1 MYVEAPIHAKVYI
14 MRKNMDKV
22 PDTFGSV
29 ITGSSN
35 FSEAGLQNNLEFNV
49 ELKDSRDVQFALE
62 RFEELWVKGVPI
74 TEDYIEAVEKRT
86 WLRNDITPY
95 EIYLKTLYEFFKE
108 EINSDKDLLADDL
121 LPPGFMKLQYQI
133 DAVVQA
139 KKILEAYNGV
149 FISDVVGLGKT
160 YICAMLAKS
169 LKKGRK
175 LVICPPVLVD
185 YWNEVLQEFD
195 VAADVESLGKLD
207 SILEKG
213 VDKFKYV
220 FIDEAHRFRNAG
232 TESFSNLHKICYGK
246 KVVLI
251 SATPINNYS
260 SDIENQIYLFQPK
273 HNSTIVGVK
282 NLEGFFREL
291 RTKEKKYTK
300 GTQMYLDQVRANSE
314 EIRDKILR
322 HIMIRRTRGEI
333 KEYYDEDLKRQG
345 LTFPKLGTPEP
356 IAYVFDDDTNV
367 IFNETVEV
375 IKNFKYSRYKPL
387 VYLKDTKKYASLLVA
402 QHNMGGFMKS
412 VLVKRL
418 ESSFFAF
425 KNTLRRF
432 VESYE
437 KFIAMYE
444 NGEVYISKKVD
455 VYDLL
460 DSGDDEKLMKLVE
473 SESIMYFKSDDFN
486 EKFIKDLKWDLTKL
500 RYLAD
505 MWKNITS
512 DPKLEQF
519 KVELQNNNKLKE
531 NKKIVFTESKETAEY
546 LARELKEL
554 YKERVVAYTGSSS
567 MILKTVIEDS
577 FNPKF
582 KEKNNDQFD
591 VLITTDVLAEGI
603 NLHRANALINY
614 DLPWNPTRIMQR
626 VGRINRV
633 GTEFEQI
640 YVFNFFPTAQTSKHL
655 PLKDRI
661 IEKLQAFHDTL
672 GEDYKYLSEEEEVSS
687 QKLFNDLNMDLD
699 ADEESTNPELA
710 YLSIIRQI
718 RDNDEA
724 LFEKVKRLPKKAKT
738 GRISSKVTDEATIS
752 FIRKGYLKTFFVT
765 ENNDTKQISFIESME
780 YLKCEPDEEKI
791 SVGKSYFNH
800 YDANNEA
807 FDYSLVEEEVITS
820 SRPVAAGNDQ
830 KMIRTL
836 RALQSI
842 KSFTDDQE
850 EKIKRMIEVWENGD
864 VPPADTKAILKEIKT
879 VDDGV
884 QAFYKIESM
893 LDDKYLEGR
902 KRTANKSEGDK
913 KEVILSCYMKGAK

>member
-1 MYVEAPIHAKVYI
+1 
-14 MRKNMDKV
+14 
-22 PDTFGSV
+22 
-29 ITGSSN
+29 
-35 FSEAGLQNNLEFNV
+35 
-49 ELKDSRDVQFALE
+49 
-62 RFEELWVKGVPI
+62 
-74 TEDYIEAVEKRT
+74 
-86 WLRNDITPY
+86 
-95 EIYLKTLYEFFKE
+95 
-108 EINSDKDLLADDL
+108 
-121 LPPGFMKLQYQI
+121 
-133 DAVVQA
+133 
-139 KKILEAYNGV
+139 
-149 FISDVVGLGKT
+149 
-160 YICAMLAKS
+160 
-169 LKKGRK
+169 
-175 LVICPPVLVD
+175 
-185 YWNEVLQEFD
+185 

-738 GRISSKVTDEATIS
+738 GRISSKVIDEATIS

-791 SVGKSYFNH
+791 SVGKNYFNH

-850 EKIKRMIEVWENGD
+850 EKIKRMIEVWEYGD

-879 VDDGV
+879 VDDGI

-902 KRTANKSEGDK
+902 KRTANKSDGDK